1 MVKQLPMLF
10 NFSVT
15 EMSFRHKNNNDYTRK
30 TDQYSHNN
38 VTITSDTEYILF
50 KNSDFQAFAFGPSYG
65 KYLTNQLIN

>member
-38 VTITSDTEYILF
+38 VTITSNTEYILL
-50 KNSDFQAFAFGPSYG
+50 KNTDFSSIRLWPFLWEIFNQP
-65 KYLTNQLIN
+65 TN